1 MIRHISATVSGI
13 VSDFEMSLMMVAIE
27 YANFQIFERYFRRWL
42 TLLYVFVSQPLNIP
56 VENYEI
62 TTQLPSGPTMSWSG
76 SSLLFVL
83 YNDAGTMPPSQST
96 TKSVTTI
103 KQ

>member
-1 MIRHISATVSGI
+1 MSGI
-13 VSDFEMSLMMVAIE
+13 FSDFELNSIVVAIE
-27 YANFQIFERYFRRWL
+27 YENLKILEWYFRRWL
-42 TLLYVFVSQPLNIP
+42 TLLCAFVSQPLNIP

-62 TTQLPSGPTMSWSG
+62 ATQSPSGPTMSWSG
-76 SSLLFVL
+76 SSLLSAP
-83 YNDAGTMPPSQST
+83 YNDAGTMPPSLST